1 MPFLFGII
9 PSSSG
14 ADFRIAALCADRK
27 VWQFGSEWLY
37 LHVKNVKNSGSM
49 GVNTVLS
56 LLTVVLMTSCGE
68 AGGGARVHYDDSKA
82 KGFLESE
89 CVARITVVPLE
100 TSEECMVSSRS
111 GVICHNGDYIV
122 YGIDAPVRRFDSEGR
137 FLNDVGGLGD
147 ASDRYRCDESVRVLG
162 DTVRIRDTADGLC
175 RHYTLGGEFV
185 CSHECTHDSEVL
197 SEITAGDVSYKLYF
211 YDHDNGYRLAEMVGD
226 SVVRTFLPVRTRDL
240 NIGLADMELMCE
252 SGGEI
257 WFTELLSDEITG
269 VSDGK
274 LKILYEFDMG
284 RYAAPKNA
292 EAMRMDE
299 FEAVLRKG
307 GMAMNVKLHAMER
320 YVILVRTVAD
330 ENNTV
335 IYMLLDSASG
345 EWSFVKT
352 GAGEMFGGMPYF
364 DDNGGIVFISPADKV
379 LGHVGLPFSDAIKG
393 LDENSNSVII
403 RVELR

>member
-1 MPFLFGII
+1 
-9 PSSSG
+9 
-14 ADFRIAALCADRK
+14 
-27 VWQFGSEWLY
+27 
-37 LHVKNVKNSGSM
+37 
-49 GVNTVLS
+49 
-56 LLTVVLMTSCGE
+56 
-68 AGGGARVHYDDSKA
+68 
-82 KGFLESE
+82 
-89 CVARITVVPLE
+89 
-100 TSEECMVSSRS
+100 
-111 GVICHNGDYIV
+111 
-122 YGIDAPVRRFDSEGR
+122 
-137 FLNDVGGLGD
+137 
-147 ASDRYRCDESVRVLG
+147 
-162 DTVRIRDTADGLC
+162 
-175 RHYTLGGEFV
+175 
-185 CSHECTHDSEVL
+185 
-197 SEITAGDVSYKLYF
+197 
-211 YDHDNGYRLAEMVGD
+211 
-226 SVVRTFLPVRTRDL
+226 
-240 NIGLADMELMCE
+240 MELMCE

>member
-1 MPFLFGII
+1 M
-9 PSSSG
+9 
-14 ADFRIAALCADRK
+14 
-27 VWQFGSEWLY
+27 
-37 LHVKNVKNSGSM
+37 
-49 GVNTVLS
+49 NTVLV

-68 AGGGARVHYDDSKA
+68 GGGARVRYDDSKT
-82 KGFLESE
+82 KGFTGSAS
-89 CVARITVVPLE
+89 VARITAVPLE

-111 GVICHNGDYIV
+111 GVICYNGDYIV
-122 YGIDAPVRRFDSEGR
+122 YGIAAPVRRFDSEGR

-147 ASDRYRCDESVRVLG
+147 ASDRYRCVESVRVLD
-162 DTVRIRDTADGLC
+162 DTVRVRDVADDLC

-185 CSHECTHDSEVL
+185 CSHECVRGSGALD
-197 SEITAGDVSYKLYF
+197 EIKIGDVSYELYF
-211 YDHDNGYRLAEMVGD
+211 YDHSKGYRLAEIVRD
-226 SVVRTFLPVRTRDL
+226 SVVRTFLPVRTSDL
-240 NIGLADMELMCE
+240 NICISDMELMCE